1 MTDKKLV
8 VVNHSG
14 PILELGA
21 ITGPIISP
29 SRVSTDIVARMVS
42 NNKIVYEVNPNN
54 RSERIKLTIAN
65 VRKDNFGSH
74 TTKEQ
79 TRPETVVDKISHQ
92 KQEVPEVTKP
102 VEEVKP
108 AEIETV
114 KDEETTPVVEETV
127 NDVTAINEVEVVE
140 SNDNSAAEESDES
153 VDDTEESVESTDEN
167 QQSNPYK
174 KRNKK
179 NRK

>member
-14 PILELGA
+14 PILELGS

-65 VRKDNFGSH
+65 VRKDNFGPQAS
-74 TTKEQ
+74 KEQ
-79 TRPETVVDKISHQ
+79 DKPEPVDKISRQ
-92 KQEVPEVTKP
+92 RQEVPEVTKP

-108 AEIETV
+108 VEIEAV
-114 KDEETTPVVEETV
+114 KVDEPEPVVEEIV
-127 NDVTAINEVEVVE
+127 NDVSTINEVEE
-140 SNDNSAAEESDES
+140 SNDNSAAEEVDES
-153 VDDTEESVESTDEN
+153 AVDDTEESVETTDEN